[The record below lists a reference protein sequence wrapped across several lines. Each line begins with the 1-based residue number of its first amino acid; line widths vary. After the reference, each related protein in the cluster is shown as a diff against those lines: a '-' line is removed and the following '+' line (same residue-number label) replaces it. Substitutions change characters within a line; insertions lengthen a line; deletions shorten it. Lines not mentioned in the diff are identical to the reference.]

1 MTARIALALLFV
13 IPAAMAYPW
22 HTPTQRWVLGVAVAV
37 VLLTFAWWGGMFLT
51 TRIGRWLAV
60 WRRNRGTSE
69 PAPTNEV
76 AVLLSVEAPA
86 GTTVPLHLVAG
97 YVDRFG
103 IRCAK
108 VRVTN
113 LDVSGTRRTWIGMT
127 LAANDNLAALR
138 ARSPELPLYDTAE
151 VVGRRLSDQL
161 RELGF
166 DATIVDTAEGPWNPS
181 DPSARETWRGM
192 RDADGYLAAY
202 AIPIDGD
209 LAARLTHVWSHT
221 NRATWTAI
229 EFSGDAT
236 RPTATALCA
245 IRTDDAPSAVPVSG
259 LRGQNGRHR
268 PLLTAL
274 DPRSVERLDT
284 GAVPVP
290 ASLLDEVEWPVG
302 SSSSTV
308 GAHARP

>member
-1 MTARIALALLFV
+1 MTARIALALLVV

-22 HTPTQRWVLGVAVAV
+22 NTPTQRWVLGVAVAV

-51 TRIGRWLAV
+51 TRIGRSLAV

-69 PAPTNEV
+69 PATTNEV

-127 LAANDNLAALR
+127 LAANDNLAALQ

-166 DATIVDTAEGPWNPS
+166 DAAIVDTAEGPF

-192 RDADGYLAAY
+192 RDDDGYLAAY
-202 AIPIDGD
+202 AIPVDDG

-229 EFSGDAT
+229 EFSGTAA
-236 RPTATALCA
+236 RPAVTALCA
-245 IRTDDAPSAVPVSG
+245 IRTDDAPSAVPVPG
-259 LRGQNGRHR
+259 LRGCNGRHR

-274 DPRSVERLDT
+274 DPRSAERLDT

-290 ASLLDEVEWPVG
+290 SSLLDEIEWPVG
-302 SSSSTV
+302 SSNSTL
-308 GAHARP
+308 GAHARS

>member
-1 MTARIALALLFV
+1 
-13 IPAAMAYPW
+13 
-22 HTPTQRWVLGVAVAV
+22 
-37 VLLTFAWWGGMFLT
+37 
-51 TRIGRWLAV
+51 
-60 WRRNRGTSE
+60 
-69 PAPTNEV
+69 
-76 AVLLSVEAPA
+76 
-86 GTTVPLHLVAG
+86 
-97 YVDRFG
+97 
-103 IRCAK
+103 
-108 VRVTN
+108 
-113 LDVSGTRRTWIGMT
+113 MT

-166 DATIVDTAEGPWNPS
+166 DATIVDSAEALWNPS
-181 DPSARETWRGM
+181 APSARETWRGV
-192 RDADGYLAAY
+192 RDDDGYLAAY
-202 AIPIDGD
+202 AIPVDGD

-229 EFSGDAT
+229 EFGGTTT

-245 IRTDDAPSAVPVSG
+245 IRTDDAPSAVPVPG
-259 LRGQNGRHR
+259 LRGCNGRHR

-274 DPRSVERLDT
+274 DPRSVQRLDT

-290 ASLLDEVEWPVG
+290 SSLLDEIEWPVG